1 MLYVSFAE
9 IFCIKSVEAFE
20 EHGYSGNEAIRYAT
34 FCFFSGICLTG
45 LLDKLVHLLA
55 YMQGSSHGHS
65 HALDVVE
72 SHRNA
77 HQNSTCAHNQ
87 AETGGLGLE
96 GQEGDLKSK
105 SEKELQKMG
114 LLTAVA
120 ICFHNFPEGLA
131 TFVATLAD
139 SSVGGAIAIAIALHN
154 IPEGVCIAMP
164 IYYATGSRW
173 KGIFWSFISGLS
185 EPIGG
190 LLGYLFLYGDNM
202 SAFAFAIL
210 FGVVA
215 GMMVFISVAELIPTA
230 LKYDPEDMFVSN
242 SVFAGMAL
250 MAASLLMFVA

>member
-1 MLYVSFAE
+1 
-9 IFCIKSVEAFE
+9 
-20 EHGYSGNEAIRYAT
+20 
-34 FCFFSGICLTG
+34 
-45 LLDKLVHLLA
+45 
-55 YMQGSSHGHS
+55 
-65 HALDVVE
+65 
-72 SHRNA
+72 
-77 HQNSTCAHNQ
+77 
-87 AETGGLGLE
+87 
-96 GQEGDLKSK
+96 
-105 SEKELQKMG
+105 
-114 LLTAVA
+114 
-120 ICFHNFPEGLA
+120 
-131 TFVATLAD
+131 
-139 SSVGGAIAIAIALHN
+139 
-154 IPEGVCIAMP
+154 MP

-242 SVFAGMAL
+242 SVLAGMSL